1 MSPYAVDARINP
13 VLVVSDILGYVFN
26 WFYNKPIIK
35 KNGVVIIMNPTYEIF
50 HEEYHVAYQQFYDE
64 VLAETTEPF
73 EMQQKFQEKY
83 AKDEYLIDCY
93 RNRFAHHGFHPF
105 TVWYWAT
112 YPLKYL
118 AKVILVGPKEPRV
131 AQRLGVDWAKNLDDA
146 LAMARE
152 ISGEDDV
159 VALTMPPFFYANI
172 GELVVLLGFATLH

>member
-35 KNGVVIIMNPTYEIF
+35 ENGVVIIMNPTYEIF
-50 HEEYHVAYQQFYDE
+50 HEEYHVAYKMFYEE
-64 VLAETTEPF
+64 VLADTTEPF
-73 EMQQKFQEKY
+73 EMQRKYQEKY

-93 RNRFAHHGFHPF
+93 RYKFAHHGFHPF

-118 AKVILVGPKEPRV
+118 SKVILVGPKEPRV
-131 AQRLGVDWAKNLDDA
+131 AQQLGVEWAKKLRRRTCNGTRNLG
-146 LAMARE
+146 R
-152 ISGEDDV
+152 G
-159 VALTMPPFFYANI
+159 
-172 GELVVLLGFATLH
+172 

>member
-50 HEEYHVAYQQFYDE
+50 HEEYHVAYKMFYDE
-64 VLAETTEPF
+64 VLADTTEPF

-93 RNRFAHHGFHPF
+93 RNRFAHHGFQSVHCLVLGDISTETSREGDPRRSEG
-105 TVWYWAT
+105 TESRAT
-112 YPLKYL
+112 
-118 AKVILVGPKEPRV
+118 
-131 AQRLGVDWAKNLDDA
+131 
-146 LAMARE
+146 ARC
-152 ISGEDDV
+152 
-159 VALTMPPFFYANI
+159 
-172 GELVVLLGFATLH
+172 